1 MSQDDSQTMKE
12 DGRLF
17 ESLSRPAHQ
26 PGMML
31 GIEAV
36 RDEQAWNR
44 RRLNRH
50 HYWLHGAGTVVGLAV
65 ILSHGTPDP
74 DRDEDQNMKLIV
86 SPGIALD
93 GFGREVV
100 LNEPYC
106 LDLRA
111 WIESRRDRETREWN
125 SSDTHVP
132 VDGGL
137 WLDISIRQ
145 RECDHGLQP
154 VIAHEVNAT
163 IDPVNTSRVAESVL
177 LEVEPVTPEDS
188 AAEALATPGEPHS
201 PPPGAIH
208 PGAPPDL
215 DNLLTQTERDYLDQ
229 LEGIPELM
237 TQLNADRL
245 YRLMESDLSPG
256 DDITESLDRLARIQL
271 ARIRLETLGNTGLVS
286 HPSRVAINNLVRPF
300 VTNPAMIEWVL
311 HRHVSES

>member
-17 ESLSRPAHQ
+17 EPLSRPAHQ

-50 HYWLHGAGTVVGLAV
+50 QYWLHGAGTVVGLAV
-65 ILSHGTPDP
+65 TLSHGTPDP
-74 DRDEDQNMKLIV
+74 DRDVDQNMKLIV
-86 SPGIALD
+86 NPGIALD

-100 LNEPYC
+100 LHEPYC

-111 WIESRRDRETREWN
+111 WIESRRDEETLEWQG
-125 SSDTHVP
+125 SDTHVP

-137 WLDISIRQ
+137 WLDITIRQ
-145 RECDHGLQP
+145 RDCDHGLQP

-163 IDPVNTSRVAESVL
+163 IDPVNTSRVAESVQ
-177 LEVEPVTPEDS
+177 LEIEPITPENS
-188 AAEALATPGEPHS
+188 AAEALATPDEPLA

-215 DNLLTQTERDYLDQ
+215 ENLLTQTERDYLDK

-256 DDITESLDRLARIQL
+256 DDITKSLDRLARIQL
-271 ARIRLETLGNTGLVS
+271 ARIRLETLGSTGLVS
-286 HPSRVAINNLVRPF
+286 HPSRVAINNLVRSF